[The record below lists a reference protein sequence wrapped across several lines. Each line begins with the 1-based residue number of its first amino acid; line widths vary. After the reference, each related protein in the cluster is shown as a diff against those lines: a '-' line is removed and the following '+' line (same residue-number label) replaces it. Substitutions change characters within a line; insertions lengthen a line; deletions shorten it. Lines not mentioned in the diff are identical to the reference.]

1 MKVNNP
7 PVGKT
12 NLPNIVDLSNAE
24 ANLLSSVVLTAEK
37 KAGKLG
43 EAYFYRVLD
52 RFSTDDL
59 GALQQSRKRVEDWF
73 VDLFRCNVR
82 DSTDEDCLELVSLQD
97 TDVPEVLWVFDL
109 ILDYGEEVTKTCIMS
124 TQAKIAFHKRLA
136 QEVAFLQMQ
145 GNQKQS
151 FLEEMLLMD

>member
-1 MKVNNP
+1 M
-7 PVGKT
+7 KT
-12 NLPNIVDLSNAE
+12 NLPYIIDLTIAE

-37 KAGKLG
+37 KAVKLG

-59 GALQQSRKRVEDWF
+59 GTLQQSRKRVEDWF
-73 VDLFRCNVR
+73 VGLFRCNKV
-82 DSTDEDCLELVSLQD
+82 DSYDDECID

-109 ILDYGEEVTKTCIMS
+109 VLDYGEEVTKTCMMAM
-124 TQAKIAFHKRLA
+124 QAKIAFHKRLA
-136 QEVAFLQMQ
+136 QEMAFLQMQ